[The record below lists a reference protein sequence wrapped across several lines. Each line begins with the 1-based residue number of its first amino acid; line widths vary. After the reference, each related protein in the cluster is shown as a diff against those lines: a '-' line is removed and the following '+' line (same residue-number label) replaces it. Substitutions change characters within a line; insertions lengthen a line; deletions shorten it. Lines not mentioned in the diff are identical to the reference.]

1 MSLVANLLALTQ
13 EIGADIKSV
22 LVSLSTKADKSA
34 LSVEVYRASI
44 AEGELGDSIS
54 AEEARAL
61 DAEILLAADISTK
74 ASQAALATEVYRA
87 SIAEG
92 NIADNLVDEVT
103 NRTNAVNL
111 KADLTYTN
119 IQLGLKSDKTYVDNE
134 LNLKAD
140 ITYVD
145 DQVIELLESAPEA
158 LDTLNELA
166 AALGNDENFATTTA
180 TSIGLK
186 ADKTNV
192 LQLNNTTAYT
202 PTQSYH
208 PVTVDFLTNSSAGI
222 QSPIVIT
229 DAVGPDQSTG
239 QTYGSGS
246 TIETIV
252 RDMLVSY
259 QVPDVTNI
267 TSPNPTTLEH
277 GSSLSFASVSFNKS
291 SDFNIDLGVD
301 GTVVYTDPTSTNDVT
316 EVFTHTASSSQSVGI
331 TVSDTVRVVSSNA
344 GTSGTARYN
353 NNYKLQVTGTNSK
366 GNIFERTESWNI
378 YFRTY
383 FGASSTLFDGSN
395 GATIISDL
403 SNSLLENDSKRTV
416 TCTSDNQDV
425 TKATYFVMPTCH
437 LDNMGLSIIQ
447 NGATPVAG
455 AFIIA
460 GIEVVNGVEYSFVK
474 SSALGAFANGDVLVI
489 S

>member
-22 LVSLSTKADKSA
+22 LISLSTKANQDS
-34 LSVEVYRASI
+34 LSSEVYRAGMAEADI
-44 AEGELGDSIS
+44 ADDLETEENRAQTAEG
-54 AEEARAL
+54 
-61 DAEILLAADISTK
+61 LLAGDIATK
-74 ASQAALATEVYRA
+74 ASQSALATEVYRA
-87 SIAEG
+87 GIAEG
-92 NIADNLVDEVT
+92 NIADNLADEIN

-119 IQLGLKSDKTYVDNE
+119 TQLGLKSDKTYVDNE

-180 TSIGLK
+180 NTIGLK

-208 PVTVDFLTNSSAGI
+208 PVTVDFLANSSAGI
-222 QSPIVIT
+222 QSPITIT
-229 DAVGPDQSTG
+229 DAIGPDQTTG
-239 QTYGSGS
+239 QVYGTGS
-246 TIETIV
+246 TIEAIV

-267 TSPNPTTLEH
+267 TSPNPTTLQH
-277 GSSLSFASVSFNKS
+277 GSALSFTDVSFSKS
-291 SDFNIDLGVD
+291 SDFNIDLGVQ
-301 GTVVYTDPTSTNDVT
+301 GTVVYTDPVSNNDVT
-316 EVFTHTASSSQSVGI
+316 EAFTHTASSSQTVSI
-331 TVSDTVRVVSSNA
+331 TVSDTVSVVSSNA

-353 NNYKLQVTGTNSK
+353 NNYKLKVTGTNTNGVS
-366 GNIFERTESWNI
+366 FDRTESWRI

-383 FGASSTLFDGSN
+383 FGASATLFDGSN
-395 GATIISDL
+395 GITIIGEL
-403 SNSLLENDSKRTV
+403 TNSALDSDSKRTV
-416 TCTSDNQDV
+416 TCTSDNQDAL
-425 TKATYFVMPTCH
+425 KATYFVMPTCH